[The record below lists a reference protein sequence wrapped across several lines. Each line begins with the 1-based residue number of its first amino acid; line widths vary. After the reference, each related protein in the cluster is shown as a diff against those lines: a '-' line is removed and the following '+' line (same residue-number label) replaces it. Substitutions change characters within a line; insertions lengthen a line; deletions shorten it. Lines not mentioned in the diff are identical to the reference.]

1 MHWDFAVILIF
12 FAVAVP
18 LLGRR
23 RIRQL
28 LDSPGFSSLDRLRLY
43 ASTVAFQW
51 FASGIILWRIH
62 ARSLPLSALGVA
74 LPHPALSI
82 EVGAALSF
90 LLLVNQLL
98 GLRRLAKR
106 PFEPRSVVPRLAAKI
121 FPRTPRERLFYFA
134 VVSTVAV
141 CEEWI
146 YRGFAQRVFQDAAGG
161 MLLAG
166 IAGSAV
172 LFAFAHLYQGR
183 RGVFTTGI
191 LGALFSVVRAWT
203 GSLLPTIA
211 AHFVADLTVG
221 LLAPAKIAPDP
232 AQIPEGAPEAAA
244 GAGREENNIT
254 NTL

>member
-1 MHWDFAVILIF
+1 MHWDFALILIF

-28 LDSPGFSSLDRLRLY
+28 LDSPAFSSLDRLRLY

-51 FASGIILWRIH
+51 LASGIVLWRIY
-62 ARSLPLSALGVA
+62 ARGLEPSALGFA
-74 LPHPALSI
+74 LPRPALSI
-82 EVGAALSF
+82 ATGGALSF

-106 PFEPRSVVPRLAAKI
+106 PLDSRSILSRLAAKI
-121 FPRTPRERLFYFA
+121 FPRSSGERLAYFA

-146 YRGFAQRVFQDAAGG
+146 YRGFAQRVFQDAADG
-161 MLLAG
+161 MILAG
-166 IAGSAV
+166 IFGSAV
-172 LFAFAHLYQGR
+172 LFGFAHLYQGR
-183 RGVFTTGI
+183 RGVFTTGV
-191 LGALFSVVRAWT
+191 LGVLFSLVRAWT
-203 GSLLPTIA
+203 GSLLPTVA

-221 LLAPAKIAPDP
+221 LLAPDKIHPDP
-232 AQIPEGAPEAAA
+232 VQMRKFGTEPA
-244 GAGREENNIT
+244 GGDTRQETNIT
-254 NTL
+254 NK